1 MEYKSETS
9 SLDLYIK
16 VITIIPYSIFG
27 IAPNILFGYV
37 TYKRGDISRNLK
49 CMLIN
54 LCVSNI
60 MLLLDMLFFA
70 ICLSLKPVTTNG
82 PSECFNGGNSDLFL
96 NEFECIQNLSSPV
109 RNETKNVTWGSL
121 CPYSITIS
129 SINVP

>member
-9 SLDLYIK
+9 SFDLNTK
-16 VITIIPYSIFG
+16 LITIIPYRIFG
-27 IAPNILFGYV
+27 IALNILFGYV

-70 ICLSLKPVTTNG
+70 ICLSLKPVTTNS
-82 PSECFNGGNSDLFL
+82 PSKCFNEGNSDLFL
-96 NEFECIQNLSSPV
+96 NKFEFSDAQ
-109 RNETKNVTWGSL
+109 
-121 CPYSITIS
+121 
-129 SINVP
+129 